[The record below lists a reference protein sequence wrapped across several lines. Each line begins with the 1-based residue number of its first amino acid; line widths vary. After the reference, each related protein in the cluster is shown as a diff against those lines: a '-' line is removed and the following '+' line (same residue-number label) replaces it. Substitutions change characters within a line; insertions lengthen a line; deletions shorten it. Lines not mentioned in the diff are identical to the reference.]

1 MHRATASQASSVGPK
16 TVTDLLQ
23 SVQRAVEKGC
33 RDDAFALYETW
44 ISENAND
51 PLLHAVLFN
60 YGTLL
65 LEDKRN
71 LNAIAAF
78 EQAIAR
84 DPAFA
89 QPYINLGN
97 AYERNGQADKAID
110 AWMRV
115 ANLIP
120 QMTGAALTHK
130 LTALKQIAR
139 VFETA
144 RLEGDAEETIAKSLE
159 INGNQRDVIQHWIA
173 LRQSQCKWPAIT
185 EVGQAISR
193 DLWASISP
201 LSLAVECDDPIFQL
215 ANAYRYYWWDVAQ
228 RAPVVSKPFRDPD
241 PTPRPIRVGYLS
253 SDLREHAVGFLMSEV
268 FELHDRRKVE
278 VYAYYCGIRTADA
291 VQSRFKASSDHW
303 VDISPLSDDQA
314 IEKIREDNIDILVD
328 LNGYTKDARLKV
340 VAARPAP
347 IIVNWLGFPG
357 TMGSPHHNYII
368 ADPIII
374 PKDSEQFYSER
385 VLHLSCYQP
394 NDRQR
399 YVTPVRPTKSQ
410 AGLPEDKFIFCC
422 FNSSQKYRR
431 EVFDDWITILQ
442 KVPNS
447 ILWLLSGQADT
458 NKRLQQY
465 ASERGIDETRVIFAP
480 RQPNPD
486 HMARFGLADVFL
498 DTSPYGAHTTASDA
512 LWMGVPVVTKIGTTF
527 AARVCAS
534 LLSAAGLE
542 SLVCQSREQYI
553 EKAVSLASDH
563 CQYTSAREHLTRNRD
578 SVRLFDTPQ
587 LVRELEGCFA
597 QMREDLLADRL
608 PQPDLSNLDALA
620 EVAINAPR
628 EGTPPCLGALAEIY
642 GDLLLQR
649 GCVEAGQGL
658 KSLGHLMRI
667 SEAVAANDSG
677 RIPESLETPII
688 EVLPTAVR
696 AAKAS

>member
-1 MHRATASQASSVGPK
+1 
-16 TVTDLLQ
+16 
-23 SVQRAVEKGC
+23 
-33 RDDAFALYETW
+33 
-44 ISENAND
+44 
-51 PLLHAVLFN
+51 
-60 YGTLL
+60 
-65 LEDKRN
+65 
-71 LNAIAAF
+71 
-78 EQAIAR
+78 
-84 DPAFA
+84 
-89 QPYINLGN
+89 
-97 AYERNGQADKAID
+97 
-110 AWMRV
+110 
-115 ANLIP
+115 
-120 QMTGAALTHK
+120 
-130 LTALKQIAR
+130 
-139 VFETA
+139 
-144 RLEGDAEETIAKSLE
+144 
-159 INGNQRDVIQHWIA
+159 
-173 LRQSQCKWPAIT
+173 
-185 EVGQAISR
+185 
-193 DLWASISP
+193 
-201 LSLAVECDDPIFQL
+201 
-215 ANAYRYYWWDVAQ
+215 
-228 RAPVVSKPFRDPD
+228 
-241 PTPRPIRVGYLS
+241 
-253 SDLREHAVGFLMSEV
+253 
-268 FELHDRRKVE
+268 
-278 VYAYYCGIRTADA
+278 
-291 VQSRFKASSDHW
+291 
-303 VDISPLSDDQA
+303 
-314 IEKIREDNIDILVD
+314 
-328 LNGYTKDARLKV
+328 LKV

-399 YVTPVRPTKSQ
+399 YVTPVRPTKRQ

-431 EVFDDWITILQ
+431 EVFDDWMMILQ

-465 ASERGIDETRVIFAP
+465 ASERGIDEARIIFAP

-553 EKAVSLASDH
+553 ETAVDLASNH
-563 CQYTSAREHLTRNRD
+563 RRCASAREHLTRNRD
-578 SVRLFDTPQ
+578 SIRLFDTPQ

-608 PQPDLSNLDALA
+608 PRPDLSNLDALA
-620 EVAINAPR
+620 EVAINVPR
-628 EGTPPCLGALAEIY
+628 EGTPPCLGALAEMY

-649 GCVEAGQGL
+649 GCVQAGQGL

-677 RIPESLETPII
+677 RIPEPTETPIS
-688 EVLPTAVR
+688 EALPMDVR